1 MRKALVLPTLAATL
15 ACGSSPTSPVS
26 ESTPDPAVDLSA
38 QCFALEISGAV
49 APGFSLPHLIEL
61 TRQPAPN
68 FIEPGR
74 FVVREPGVEE
84 PRAPIS
90 WWMPTGNSSLELVLG
105 GGFTGYTFSLTG
117 TGTGWAGQG
126 EYCAD
131 FGLEPPPEQLGLRL
145 IRQSCP

>member
-1 MRKALVLPTLAATL
+1 MRKVLVLLTLAVTL
-15 ACGSSPTSPVS
+15 ACGSSPTTPIP

-38 QCFALEISGAV
+38 QCFALEISGTV
-49 APGFSLPHLIEL
+49 APGFSFPQLIEL

-74 FVVREPGVEE
+74 FAVREPGMKE

-90 WWMPTGNSSLELVLG
+90 WWTPTGNSSLELVLG
-105 GGFTGYTFSLTG
+105 GGFTGYTFSLTRS
-117 TGTGWAGQG
+117 GTGWAGQG